1 LKYIFSGHDK
11 FDCKVEWLSK
21 ALRYNKP
28 LVVNDEIIMHL
39 GLGSNMIKSL
49 NHWNKV
55 FEIDN
60 FKELLKEKDPFFES
74 LETLWILHF
83 NLVKNA
89 TLYYLFFNK
98 MNFYKFNKDDIFNYT
113 INFIK
118 ENNLKISE
126 NTIKNDID
134 VFFRIYSDLFKELNL
149 IKKYE
154 NFYKLNI
161 KTKNEISDKL
171 FLYFLADF
179 IEIIKAKNS
188 ISLFTLQNAN
198 FSLQKSLVM
207 SESALI
213 DKLYRLEK
221 ISNGIFVYNESATL
235 REVYILKN
243 FNKKEFLEDVYN
255 EI

>member
-1 LKYIFSGHDK
+1 MKYIFSGHDK

>member
-28 LVVNDEIIMHL
+28 LVVNDETIMHL

-49 NHWNKV
+49 NHWNKI
-55 FEIDN
+55 FEIES
-60 FKELLKEKDPFFES
+60 FKELLKEKDPFFEN

-98 MNFYKFNKDDIFNYT
+98 MNFYKFNKDDIFNYI

-161 KTKNEISDKL
+161 KTKNEINDKL

-179 IEIIKAKNS
+179 IKIIGAKNS